1 MDNSLI
7 LDLHSFLTSIY
18 GGLVAG
24 FIYDL
29 YRTFSY
35 YSKPRKIISYISDL
49 LFWTIMASLFFYILI
64 ETNWGELRG
73 YIILGF
79 LLGIYIYIKIFSK
92 YIYPICVKIGL
103 IAKKIVKGIVHILLW
118 PLTQFKK
125 KTSYTLK
132 RWRNIPIV
140 LIRELKRYKRI
151 ISTKK

>member
-29 YRTFSY
+29 YRTIRY
-35 YSKPRKIISYISDL
+35 YSKPRKFISYLGDL
-49 LFWTIMASLFFYILI
+49 FFWTIMTSLFFYILI
-64 ETNWGELRG
+64 KVNWGEIRG

-79 LLGIYIYIKIFSK
+79 ILGIFLYMKIFSK
-92 YIYPICVKIGL
+92 YIYPICVKIGS
-103 IAKKIVKGIVHILLW
+103 IVKKIVKGILCILLW
-118 PLTQFKK
+118 PLSQIKK
-125 KTSYTLK
+125 KSSYTLK
-132 RWRNIPIV
+132 RCKNIPIV
-140 LIRELKRYKRI
+140 LKRELKRYKKI